1 MTKAGHRFD
10 WLMKSMKILSF
21 AILAFVL
28 VYEILIG
35 VSKLNAKEMTYTS
48 TTGRVYSN
56 NDRNIFS
63 NFQEFN

>member
-1 MTKAGHRFD
+1 MTGHAFFLGIIQEILKMTKAGHRFD

-28 VYEILIG
+28 VYEIFVG

-48 TTGRVYSN
+48 TTG
-56 NDRNIFS
+56 
-63 NFQEFN
+63 